1 MQTLQLKIPSN
12 HMPLMGQL
20 FGKGVGIN
28 AETGC
33 TVKQLLCD
41 QVGIAADY
49 LSDRVQTIF
58 LNGRPVD
65 DEAKAVVHN
74 GDVLALSA
82 AMPGLVGTIRR
93 KGGHLAAMRASL
105 THCESAPNKG
115 HDQGRVTLKLFNMI
129 VRELGPHLLACGVI
143 VPAAEAIA
151 IIEKC
156 PQPMGR
162 LHQHITL
169 DDSPITLTQIT
180 ALQNEVLLKIVV
192 GEISSA
198 VSPEKAD

>member
-1 MQTLQLKIPSN
+1 
-12 HMPLMGQL
+12 MPLMGQL

-82 AMPGLVGTIRR
+82 AMPGLVGTILR

-105 THCESAPNKG
+105 SAPW
-115 HDQGRVTLKLFNMI
+115 
-129 VRELGPHLLACGVI
+129 
-143 VPAAEAIA
+143 
-151 IIEKC
+151 
-156 PQPMGR
+156 
-162 LHQHITL
+162 
-169 DDSPITLTQIT
+169 S
-180 ALQNEVLLKIVV
+180 ALRSWSI
-192 GEISSA
+192 
-198 VSPEKAD
+198 